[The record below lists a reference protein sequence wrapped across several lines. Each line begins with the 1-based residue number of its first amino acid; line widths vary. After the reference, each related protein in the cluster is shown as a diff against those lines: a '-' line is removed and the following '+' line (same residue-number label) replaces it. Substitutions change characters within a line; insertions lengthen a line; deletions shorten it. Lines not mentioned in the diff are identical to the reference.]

1 MSDTHSPTAP
11 GPHGFWGWLREAP
24 YLAMLL
30 LTVGGVAYS
39 ALARSP
45 LQHYW
50 ELVTLFNC
58 CACIYE
64 GWGQDGQRR
73 WRVVWT
79 QLLHWGAFLV
89 AMTLLFLP
97 SVQAVANVNS
107 TGLAILLLLAL
118 GTFVAGVHTAS
129 WRVGLNGVVLAL
141 CVPVVAWLDQSALI
155 VTLAAL
161 ALLLA
166 AALCAGFWLR
176 KRM

>member
-1 MSDTHSPTAP
+1 MSDTHSTTRS
-11 GPHGFWGWLREAP
+11 GPHGVRAWLREAP
-24 YLAMLL
+24 YLIMLL

-58 CACIYE
+58 AACIYE
-64 GWGQDGQRR
+64 GWGREGQQR

-161 ALLLA
+161 AVLLA
-166 AALCAGFWLR
+166 GALALALWLR

>member
-1 MSDTHSPTAP
+1 MSDTHSTTTS

-24 YLAMLL
+24 YLVMLL
-30 LTVGGVAYS
+30 LTLGGVGYS
-39 ALARSP
+39 ALSRSP

-58 CACIYE
+58 GACIYE
-64 GWGQDGQRR
+64 GWGRDGQRR

-97 SVQAVANVNS
+97 SVQAVANSDS

-161 ALLLA
+161 VLLLA
-166 AALCAGFWLR
+166 AALLAGFWLR